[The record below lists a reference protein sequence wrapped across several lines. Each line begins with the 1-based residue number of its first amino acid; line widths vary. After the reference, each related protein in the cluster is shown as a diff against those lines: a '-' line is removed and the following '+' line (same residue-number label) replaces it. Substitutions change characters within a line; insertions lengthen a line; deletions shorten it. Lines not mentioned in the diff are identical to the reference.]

1 MIFLRILGAA
11 FLLAGIAVC
20 FAEPV
25 LLAMGIAWVAAGI
38 LILALAWWFTSASDK
53 QTRLLATGKA
63 GRATIL
69 AFSDTGITVNKVPR
83 VRLKVRIEVP
93 GEPPIEA
100 SQAMFVSRF
109 APPRVGEVHEV
120 RFDPQQPNDFAFAPA
135 SASPVATSPVATS
148 PDATRTDDRL
158 GQLERL
164 ANLRDRGALSHE
176 EFESAKR
183 KLLAGG
189 L

>member
-1 MIFLRILGAA
+1 MTFLRILGAA
-11 FLLAGIAVC
+11 FLVAGVVAC
-20 FAEPV
+20 FADPN
-25 LLAMGIAWVAAGI
+25 LRMMGGSFILTAALMLSLSWG
-38 LILALAWWFTSASDK
+38 L
-53 QTRLLATGKA
+53 TRSSEKEARVLATGKA

-69 AFSDTGITVNKVPR
+69 EVVDTGITMNESPR
-83 VRLKVRIEVP
+83 VRLKVRIDVP

-100 SQAMFVSRF
+100 TRAVFVSRV
-109 APPRVGEVHEV
+109 APPRVGEVREV
-120 RFDPQQPNDFAFAPA
+120 RFDPQQPNDFAFAPT
-135 SASPVATSPVATS
+135 SALPVATSPVATS